1 MVIKCSGGIWL
12 SVEKHDTGIYV
23 RIGRDK
29 PNVIKFKG
37 YNEQRINPKL
47 LCQQKAKS
55 GRSGQD
61 LFLWIINEQLPK
73 PYNLAESNCQHF
85 CFDVTQQFVDGDNPL
100 PGRLALT
107 VKNLIENKYR
117 GGTSDA

>member
-1 MVIKCSGGIWL
+1 M
-12 SVEKHDTGIYV
+12 DM
-23 RIGRDK
+23 
-29 PNVIKFKG
+29 KFIVLIPFLFT
-37 YNEQRINPKL
+37 EQRINPKF

-117 GGTSDA
+117 GGTSDATTSSSLIVPSFSLSEAVTFPAQK